1 MSKQASHYKL
11 WKRNL
16 YVIALAEL
24 VAIIGF
30 SVASPILPLY
40 VRDLGVVDEQAVRI
54 WSGVIFSIQAV
65 TMAIFGPIWG
75 AVSDRHGRKLM
86 VERAMFSGS
95 VLMALMGFAQSVH
108 QLALLR
114 ALQGALTGTVTAA
127 NALVAT
133 TAPKERVGYAVGVLQ
148 MAVYIGAS
156 MGPMVG
162 GFVSDTF
169 GYRAAFW
176 VTGGLLFLSA
186 MGVLLFVTEE
196 FDPSSNDAEGS
207 EDATG
212 DLTLRRRISNQM
224 APILGSSALL
234 SLMGVNMISR
244 LGTRFL
250 LPVLPLFVETIA
262 AEGARVASLSG
273 LVSGVRAGAG
283 AVGALFLGR
292 LGDRIGYRKVLIGCA
307 AVATLFYTPQY
318 FVQKPITLL
327 ILQGGA
333 GLAIGGILAAMS
345 ASLATLAPE
354 GQEGIVY
361 GVDASISSAASA
373 LGPMTGSALAYW
385 LGLRAPFLVAG
396 LVFVLSGIITLWLM
410 PEPSEVV
417 Q

>member
-1 MSKQASHYKL
+1 MSDHGKHYKL

-16 YVIALAEL
+16 YAVAVAEL
-24 VAIIGF
+24 IAIIGF

-40 VRDLGVVDEQAVRI
+40 VRDLGVVDERAVRM
-54 WSGVIFSIQAV
+54 WSGVIFSVQAV

-176 VTGGLLFLSA
+176 VTGGLLFLA
-186 MGVLLFVTEE
+186 ATGVMIFVTEE
-196 FDPSSNDAEGS
+196 FEPQDDAEQES
-207 EDATG
+207 AAAK
-212 DLTLRRRISNQM
+212 LSLRQRIGNKL

-292 LGDRIGYRKVLIGCA
+292 LGDRIGYRRVLIGCA

-318 FVQKPITLL
+318 FVQTPIMLL
-327 ILQGGA
+327 ILQAGA
-333 GLAIGGILAAMS
+333 GLAIGGILASMS

-373 LGPMTGSALAYW
+373 LGPMTGSALAFW

-396 LVFVLSGIITLWLM
+396 MVFVLSGIITLWLM
-410 PEPSEVV
+410 PEPSKVSG
-417 Q
+417 